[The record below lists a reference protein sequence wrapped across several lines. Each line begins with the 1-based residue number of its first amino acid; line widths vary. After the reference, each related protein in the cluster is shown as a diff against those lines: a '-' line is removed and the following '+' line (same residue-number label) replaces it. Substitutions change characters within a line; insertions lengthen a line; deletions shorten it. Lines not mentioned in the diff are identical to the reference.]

1 MSESNFAALGIE
13 GALLRAL
20 ENEGIETP
28 TPIQN
33 QAIPSVLEGR
43 DLVGL
48 AQTGTGK
55 TAAFGLP
62 TLQRLSKLR
71 GKPAPRRPRALI
83 IAPTRELA
91 TQIHDNLKTLSA
103 GLRLSM
109 TVIFGG
115 VGANPQIQAARRGV
129 DVVVATPGRLLDL
142 MGDGHISLNDISVL
156 ILDEA
161 DRLLDMGFIRD
172 IRRIVSETPD
182 TRQTL
187 LFSATMP
194 DSVAKLAAD
203 ILRDPLRV
211 DVSPEQVTVRDIE
224 QAVYHMEKAEK
235 RNRLTELLRRDEVRR
250 AIVFTRTKYGADRV
264 AKHLNRAGIGAHA
277 IHGGKSQGARQK
289 ALAGLADGSAWVL
302 VATDIAARGIHVDGI
317 THVVNFELPN
327 EPESYV
333 HRIGRTG
340 RAGATGVAWSL
351 AEPTEHDYLKSIQKL
366 IGFAI
371 PAHDEP
377 ESVRHEPEAA
387 AKPRTGRRRR
397 RRRRTA

>member
-91 TQIHDNLKTLSA
+91 TQINDNLKTLSA
-103 GLRLSM
+103 GMRLSM

-235 RNRLTELLRRDEVRR
+235 RNRLTELLRRDEVRS
-250 AIVFTRTKYGADRV
+250 AIVFIDGRDLREFRTQVERE
-264 AKHLNRAGIGAHA
+264 NSI
-277 IHGGKSQGARQK
+277 
-289 ALAGLADGSAWVL
+289 
-302 VATDIAARGIHVDGI
+302 
-317 THVVNFELPN
+317 NFKQH
-327 EPESYV
+327 S
-333 HRIGRTG
+333 
-340 RAGATGVAWSL
+340 
-351 AEPTEHDYLKSIQKL
+351 TEMQ
-366 IGFAI
+366 
-371 PAHDEP
+371 
-377 ESVRHEPEAA
+377 
-387 AKPRTGRRRR
+387 
-397 RRRRTA
+397 